1 MICISSEM
9 RRGFVLKRERR
20 CILCDISSPSLLL
33 YKAPSRLL
41 TDNRH
46 RLKAQRR
53 RHIFYFV
60 TKIWKY
66 KWTRTQS
73 AVVAFSLLTNKY
85 SQECNLPLAE
95 MFLSYAIKE
104 LATIFDPNVCGA
116 VFWMGVLRLR
126 LCCDGICPC
135 KKGLAV
141 VPSQLTLMQ
150 ASYTCNEDSS
160 GICISSYMLNI
171 VFVYLCI
178 CALQFLFFSVFS

>member
-46 RLKAQRR
+46 RLKAHQR

-73 AVVAFSLLTNKY
+73 AVVAFSLLTKKY
-85 SQECNLPLAE
+85 SQECNLPPAE
-95 MFLSYAIKE
+95 MVLSFAIKE

-116 VFWMGVLRLR
+116 VFQMGVLRF
-126 LCCDGICPC
+126 CCDGICPC

-150 ASYTCNEDSS
+150 ASYSCNEDSS
-160 GICISSYMLNI
+160 GI
-171 VFVYLCI
+171 
-178 CALQFLFFSVFS
+178 